1 MDKVKIYKDCYSLL
15 ILIYRSMNEM
25 PRKERFSIGAKMTEC
40 SLAML
45 DSITLA
51 YQAMEQIDRLERLA
65 ELFSYLTR
73 LQTYLRVC
81 LDLSLV
87 SLDTLAKIHPFVEE
101 ISKQYNGWKNKT
113 SRM

>member
-1 MDKVKIYKDCYSLL
+1 
-15 ILIYRSMNEM
+15 MNEM

-51 YQAMEQIDRLERLA
+51 YQARAQIDRLERLA
-65 ELFSYLTR
+65 ELFSSLAR
-73 LQTYLRVC
+73 LQTYLRIC

-101 ISKQYNGWKNKT
+101 ITKQYNGWKNKT

>member
-1 MDKVKIYKDCYSLL
+1 ML
-15 ILIYRSMNEM
+15 ILIYRSMPEM
-25 PRKERFSIGAKMTEC
+25 PRRDRFSIGAKMTEC

-51 YQAMEQIDRLERLA
+51 YQARVQIDRLERLA

>member
-1 MDKVKIYKDCYSLL
+1 MDKVKIYRDCYSLL
-15 ILIYRSMNEM
+15 ILIYRSMPEM
-25 PRKERFSIGAKMTEC
+25 PRRDRFSIGAKMTEC

-51 YQAMEQIDRLERLA
+51 YQTRVQIDRLERLA